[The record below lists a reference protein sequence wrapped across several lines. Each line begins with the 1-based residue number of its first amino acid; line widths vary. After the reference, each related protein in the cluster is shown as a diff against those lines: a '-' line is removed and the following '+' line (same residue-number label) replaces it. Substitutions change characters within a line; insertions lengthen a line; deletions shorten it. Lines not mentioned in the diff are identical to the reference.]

1 MLYRKNRLSSGIV
14 VLLLVL
20 AVSATIIIRIF
31 LSLYDTSKQNIIDIW
46 SSRTEEASDQFSYY
60 LKMPI
65 DAVSFSA
72 VAVNTM
78 MRTGTTTEE
87 VGAYFINET
96 ETYASVISDNT
107 TGVYGY
113 YKGEYL
119 DGSGWIPPDDYEPL
133 ERPWY
138 IDAVKADGDI
148 AIVKPYLN
156 LQTYTYMMSVS
167 QLLDDKESV
176 VSMDIFLDGVQSMI
190 EDISAQ
196 KNIIEAFVVDDEGYV
211 IAHSDISKVSK
222 HLADDGSDADKL
234 LFEKLMTSE
243 DDHFEFETAK
253 RRTIVFTEDVIDQWK
268 TVVILDRVSVLKPLR
283 IILIVST
290 ILLVVVTISVLI
302 VFANIMHKQIQ
313 NLELG
318 REIEAIAD
326 IYTTVFRINI
336 KKDTIKTL
344 RFDNGNL
351 KMFENRLK
359 SFRTDAA
366 TMAGQISSLQSRDLL
381 MQFMDPDTLEKR
393 LNGIKSI
400 SQEFVDY
407 NGKWMRIRFIVV
419 ERDEEEQLSKVLLAL
434 ESIDEDKRRQE
445 ILKELSE
452 TDRMTGIRNRGS
464 GESVIRSM
472 LADGKAGMF
481 CLMDAD
487 EFKSVND
494 NYGHSVGDKVL
505 IAIADSMKKAFRDSD
520 VVFRL
525 GGDEFAVFSEG
536 VVTQEIGERV
546 IGRFFDCLDKVDIPE
561 LGDRKICISLGA
573 SFYPQSE
580 IDSFEDLYARAD
592 AGTYESKRHK
602 GCYATFK

>member
-1 MLYRKNRLSSGIV
+1 
-14 VLLLVL
+14 
-20 AVSATIIIRIF
+20 
-31 LSLYDTSKQNIIDIW
+31 
-46 SSRTEEASDQFSYY
+46 
-60 LKMPI
+60 
-65 DAVSFSA
+65 
-72 VAVNTM
+72 
-78 MRTGTTTEE
+78 
-87 VGAYFINET
+87 
-96 ETYASVISDNT
+96 
-107 TGVYGY
+107 
-113 YKGEYL
+113 
-119 DGSGWIPPDDYEPL
+119 
-133 ERPWY
+133 
-138 IDAVKADGDI
+138 
-148 AIVKPYLN
+148 
-156 LQTYTYMMSVS
+156 
-167 QLLDDKESV
+167 
-176 VSMDIFLDGVQSMI
+176 
-190 EDISAQ
+190 
-196 KNIIEAFVVDDEGYV
+196 
-211 IAHSDISKVSK
+211 
-222 HLADDGSDADKL
+222 
-234 LFEKLMTSE
+234 
-243 DDHFEFETAK
+243 
-253 RRTIVFTEDVIDQWK
+253 
-268 TVVILDRVSVLKPLR
+268 
-283 IILIVST
+283 
-290 ILLVVVTISVLI
+290 
-302 VFANIMHKQIQ
+302 
-313 NLELG
+313 
-318 REIEAIAD
+318 
-326 IYTTVFRINI
+326 
-336 KKDTIKTL
+336 
-344 RFDNGNL
+344 
-351 KMFENRLK
+351 
-359 SFRTDAA
+359 
-366 TMAGQISSLQSRDLL
+366 
-381 MQFMDPDTLEKR
+381 MDPDTLEKR

-407 NGKWMRIRFIVV
+407 KGKWMRIRFIVV

-464 GESVIRSM
+464 GEYVIRSM